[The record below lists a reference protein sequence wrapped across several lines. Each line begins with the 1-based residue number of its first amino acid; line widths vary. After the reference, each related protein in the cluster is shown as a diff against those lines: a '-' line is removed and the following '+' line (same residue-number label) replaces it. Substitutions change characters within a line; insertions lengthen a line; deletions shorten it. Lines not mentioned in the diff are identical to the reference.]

1 MAPERSVEFCP
12 VPTEQQPL
20 NEYQQLQSS
29 WFYRWA
35 TQTPGAY
42 IRKAIWIWG
51 GSWMVFGPVAAAS
64 YPPQEDPAH
73 FFLASSGGA
82 GFLLLLVWLR
92 LYLGWKYVRDR
103 LVKSR
108 IEYEESGW
116 YDGQSWTKTP
126 EMQVRDRLLADYQI
140 QPLLRRMHQTFR
152 YWGLLFLAGGIA
164 WNFL

>member
-1 MAPERSVEFCP
+1 
-12 VPTEQQPL
+12 
-20 NEYQQLQSS
+20 
-29 WFYRWA
+29 
-35 TQTPGAY
+35 
-42 IRKAIWIWG
+42 
-51 GSWMVFGPVAAAS
+51 VAAAS